1 MLAILAEHTCPCGT
15 RSPLHPGQVLAAV
28 VAPGAG
34 VRLSTLIYGKHK
46 AKYDKLDVPNCAR
59 IQMKVHILGW
69 DGRGQGYQRL
79 PKEAALEKGIE
90 GWVRF

>member
-1 MLAILAEHTCPCGT
+1 M
-15 RSPLHPGQVLAAV
+15 
-28 VAPGAG
+28 AP
-34 VRLSTLIYGKHK
+34 VQSTYNTVGSMDQIHKYPKHK

-59 IQMKVHILGW
+59 IQMKVHTLGW
-69 DGRGQGYQRL
+69 NGRGQGYQRL